1 MTRCDITVQNPAN
14 TVMCRDRKQV
24 DKRGIIRN
32 QVESRHNLLIIT
44 TPHPRASRSFTI
56 NDNLMPIVQFAP
68 FSSLVQP
75 AFWHELTNLKID
87 VLRLSDDILPITGSY
102 SVGRS
107 VKDRETGQE
116 IALGCN
122 LSVGSESFEKGS
134 Q

>member
-1 MTRCDITVQNPAN
+1 
-14 TVMCRDRKQV
+14 
-24 DKRGIIRN
+24 
-32 QVESRHNLLIIT
+32 
-44 TPHPRASRSFTI
+44 
-56 NDNLMPIVQFAP
+56 MPIVQFAP

-87 VLRLSDDILPITGSY
+87 VLRLSDEVLPIIGSY

-122 LSVGSESFEKGS
+122 LTIGSDLFEKDS

>member
-1 MTRCDITVQNPAN
+1 
-14 TVMCRDRKQV
+14 
-24 DKRGIIRN
+24 
-32 QVESRHNLLIIT
+32 
-44 TPHPRASRSFTI
+44 
-56 NDNLMPIVQFAP
+56 MPIVQFAP